1 MKAKK
6 TNLYNQK
13 GECINCDSGYDEMSE
28 RLEFK
33 GEPKYKKPIDLKLL
47 GGLII
52 GGILILLLANFQ
64 SCN

>member
-1 MKAKK
+1 MKKK
-6 TNLYNQK
+6 RYDIDGK
-13 GECINCDSGYDEMSE
+13 CINCDSGYDKISE

>member
-1 MKAKK
+1 MKK
-6 TNLYNQK
+6 NRYNQK

-33 GEPKYKKPIDLKLL
+33 VEPKYKKPIDLKLL
-47 GGLII
+47 VYLII
-52 GGILILLLANFQ
+52 SCILILLLVNIQ

>member
-1 MKAKK
+1 MKK
-6 TNLYNQK
+6 NRYNQK

-47 GGLII
+47 VYLII
-52 GGILILLLANFQ
+52 SCILILLLVNIQ

>member
-1 MKAKK
+1 MKK
-6 TNLYNQK
+6 NGYNQK

-47 GGLII
+47 VYLII
-52 GGILILLLANFQ
+52 SCILILLLVNIQ

>member
-1 MKAKK
+1 MKKRK
-6 TNLYNQK
+6 YDYNGNL
-13 GECINCDSGYDEMSE
+13 INSDAGYDEMSE

>member
-1 MKAKK
+1 MKKRK
-6 TNLYNQK
+6 YDYNGNL
-13 GECINCDSGYDEMSE
+13 INSDPGYDEMSE
-28 RLEFK
+28 QLEFR
-33 GEPKYKKPIDLKLL
+33 EPKYKKPIDLKLL

>member
-1 MKAKK
+1 MKKK
-6 TNLYNQK
+6 RYDQQGN
-13 GECINCDSGYDEMSE
+13 CINCNAEYDEMSE